1 MAETPNE
8 PGPPPIEPE
17 PYDRASEERRGER
30 VRDVGQQQSPPPPP
44 PPLHPPPKASSHH
57 AWAMACHLGG
67 LAHFSN
73 FTCIPLGVL
82 VPLVIWLAERDRD
95 PFVDQHGKESVNFQ
109 LNVLFWWLIFAMLSC
124 CVIGLPLLLALH
136 VAQIVLAILAA
147 IEAAEGRPYR
157 YPLTVRLIT

>member
-1 MAETPNE
+1 MAETPND
-8 PGPPPIEPE
+8 PGPPPVEPE
-17 PYDRASEERRGER
+17 PYDRASEQQSGAR
-30 VRDVGQQQSPPPPP
+30 VRDVGQQ
-44 PPLHPPPKASSHH
+44 PPPKTSSHH

-73 FTCIPLGVL
+73 FTCLPLGVL
-82 VPLVIWLAERDRD
+82 IPLVIWLAERDRD

-109 LNVLFWWLIFAMLSC
+109 LNVLFWWLIFAVLSC

-157 YPLTVRLIT
+157 YPLTVRIIT

>member
-1 MAETPNE
+1 MAETPND

-17 PYDRASEERRGER
+17 PYDRASEQQSGAR
-30 VRDVGQQQSPPPPP
+30 VRDVGAEPPR
-44 PPLHPPPKASSHH
+44 PKSSSHH

-73 FTCIPLGVL
+73 FCCLPLGVL

-109 LNVLFWWLIFAMLSC
+109 LNVLFWWLIFGVLSFC
-124 CVIGLPLLLALH
+124 LIGLPLLLALH

-157 YPLTVRLIT
+157 YPLTVRIIT

>member
-1 MAETPNE
+1 MAETPND

-30 VRDVGQQQSPPPPP
+30 VRDVGQPPPP
-44 PPLHPPPKASSHH
+44 KSSSHH

-73 FTCIPLGVL
+73 FCCLPLGVL

-95 PFVDQHGKESVNFQ
+95 PFVDLHGKESVNFQ
-109 LNVLFWWLIFAMLSC
+109 LNVLFWWLIFAALTC
-124 CVIGLPLLLALH
+124 CVIGAPLLIALH
-136 VAQIVLAILAA
+136 VAQIVLAILAS

-157 YPLTVRLIT
+157 YPLTVRIIT

>member
-1 MAETPNE
+1 MAETPAE

-17 PYDRASEERRGER
+17 PYDRASEEQRGER
-30 VRDVGQQQSPPPPP
+30 VRDVGQPPPQ
-44 PPLHPPPKASSHH
+44 PKSSSHN

-67 LAHFSN
+67 LAHFAN
-73 FTCIPLGVL
+73 YFCLPLGVL

-95 PFVDQHGKESVNFQ
+95 PFVDAHGKEAVNFQ
-109 LNVLFWWLIFAMLSC
+109 LNVLFWWLIFVALSC
-124 CVIGLPLLLALH
+124 CLIGVPLLLALH

-157 YPLTVRLIT
+157 YPLTVRILT

>member
-1 MAETPNE
+1 MAETPDD

-17 PYDRASEERRGER
+17 PYDRSTEEQRGAR
-30 VRDVGQQQSPPPPP
+30 VRDVGQPPPQ
-44 PPLHPPPKASSHH
+44 PKSSSHN

-67 LAHFSN
+67 LAA
-73 FTCIPLGVL
+73 FTNICCLPLGVL

-95 PFVDQHGKESVNFQ
+95 PFVDAHGKEAVNFQ
-109 LNVLFWWLIFAMLSC
+109 LNALFWWLI
-124 CVIGLPLLLALH
+124 CVALFFCVVGFPLLLALY

-157 YPLTVRLIT
+157 YPLTVRIIT